1 MNFFEYEQKAMSFR
15 LPSANSEYAFLNLVG
30 EVGELFS
37 LEAKM
42 IRDGGNIGK
51 YRENLKKEL
60 GDILWHLAAVA
71 LDNGMTLH
79 DVAVANIDKLANRQK
94 NNTIQGN
101 GDDR

>member
-1 MNFFEYEQKAMSFR
+1 MNFFEYETKAMSFR

-42 IRDGGNIGK
+42 IRDGGNIQK

-71 LDNGMTLH
+71 LDNGMTLEE
-79 DVAVANIDKLANRQK
+79 VAVANIHKLASRANRGVL
-94 NNTIQGN
+94 TGS